1 MLETVYAVL
10 VIDIERWDDGD
21 LCVEIS
27 PSITEKANIW
37 LEEDYPEPKLNS
49 ILLVRKTGKQVQ
61 GCMDGIYYY
70 EVVNENT

>member
-1 MLETVYAVL
+1 MPKTVYAVL

-27 PSITEKANIW
+27 PSITEKPYIW
-37 LEEDYPEPKLNS
+37 LEEGYPEPKLNS

-61 GCMDGIYYY
+61 GCMGGIYYY
-70 EVVNENT
+70 EVVS